1 MTEQSNAEKLRIS
14 DGSIVWI
21 IGSTVEETSLLDP
34 LPEGVEVVE
43 QRDDEHDPDL
53 IDAAIVFADDR
64 LQLAEQFDET
74 LPQLGSIPLV
84 WVSWPAGTD
93 VDQQAIQE
101 LLSDYGWAAVETVT
115 LDETWSALRIEQS

>member
-34 LPEGVEVVE
+34 LPEGAEVVE

-53 IDAAIVFADDR
+53 VDAAIVFADDR

-84 WVSWPAGTD
+84 WVAWPAGTD
-93 VDQQAIQE
+93 VGQETIQE